1 MRLFKREDYLKKI
14 RGFYRD
20 DETIKVI
27 TGVRRCGKSCLMKT
41 IIEEIKDGGVDNDH
55 VIYLDLDRYGFRSVK
70 TPDQLEALIEP
81 ALAIPGLKYLF
92 VDEIQNVAGFEEVVN
107 EFRSEGGFSI
117 FITGSNSYLLS
128 GELVTKLTGRYVEFE
143 MQTLNFKEYCDMKL
157 FLGQR
162 VDPNPTAELD
172 AYILAGGFPKALDYT
187 RMADK
192 RAYVSSVI
200 KEIFEKD
207 IRRRA
212 KVKNVSVFEQ
222 VRDYVINNFGATTSL
237 KNIITDLEKK
247 QNIKI
252 KRETLSRYLQILEN
266 AKIIDRCTRFD
277 MKSRK
282 SLHGEQK
289 YYLADLSFY
298 FALNTDNRINYGPVL
313 ENIVYRY
320 AKSKG
325 YKVSIGRIGK
335 LECDFILRDDNMRY
349 AYVQVAMTIMNDRAT
364 EDREYRPLE
373 QIRDNYP
380 KFIITRNDP
389 IQHRNG
395 IIHENV
401 TELIGEGRDFTD
413 PLSDQG
419 RFYR

>member
-1 MRLFKREDYLKKI
+1 MRLFKREDYLEKI

-41 IIEEIKDGGVDNDH
+41 VVEEIKDSGVDDNH

-70 TPDQLEALIEP
+70 TSDQLEALIEP
-81 ALAIPGLKYLF
+81 ALVIPGLKYLF
-92 VDEIQNVAGFEEVVN
+92 IDEVQNVDGFEEVIN
-107 EFRSEGGFSI
+107 EFRNEGGLSI
-117 FITGSNSYLLS
+117 FITGSNAYLLS
-128 GELVTKLTGRYVEFE
+128 GELATKLTGRYVEFE
-143 MQTLNFKEYCDMKL
+143 MQTLSFKEYCDMKH

-162 VDPNPTAELD
+162 VDPNPVAELD
-172 AYILAGGFPKALDYT
+172 AYILGGGFPKTLDYPK
-187 RMADK
+187 MADK

-200 KEIFEKD
+200 REIFEKD
-207 IRRRA
+207 IRRRV
-212 KVKNVSVFEQ
+212 KVKNVSVFDQ
-222 VRDYVINNFGATTSL
+222 VRDYIINNFGATTSL
-237 KNIITDLEKK
+237 LNMLSDLEMK
-247 QNIKI
+247 QGVRI
-252 KRETLSRYLQILEN
+252 KRETLNRYLQILED
-266 AKIIDRCTRFD
+266 ARIIDRCTRFD

-282 SLHGEQK
+282 SLRGEQK

-320 AKSKG
+320 ARSRG
-325 YKVSIGRIGK
+325 YEVSVGRIGK
-335 LECDFILRDDNMRY
+335 LECDFILRDDSMRY

-364 EDREYRPLE
+364 EDREYRPFE

-389 IQHRNG
+389 IQHRSG
-395 IIHENV
+395 IIHENI

-413 PLSDQG
+413 PLAG
-419 RFYR
+419 